1 MGVNVGKYPK
11 TRPAIV
17 YRDMENT
24 LTEEVFNDICV
35 DIALG
40 ESVKFSVESR
50 GFNVV
55 QFYRLIWDRDEL
67 SKKYDHAK
75 ERGLLAMADLLGDE
89 ASYTR
94 PGEIRTIKRELN
106 RETGELVVV
115 EDTVQVVDNVNRS
128 RLAVATNQWQLAR
141 LARRKFGD
149 TNPDNQAAPGDR
161 SVLVV
166 PGAATLEDWE
176 RASAD
181 QRVRLTKMAE
191 QLESKE

>member
-17 YRDMENT
+17 YRDNTNT
-24 LTEEVFNDICV
+24 LTLDVFEDILV
-35 DIALG
+35 DL
-40 ESVKFSVESR
+40 SVGQSIKFAVESR
-50 GFNVV
+50 GFDVV
-55 QFYRLIWDRDEL
+55 QFYRLIWQSDEACQ
-67 SKKYDHAK
+67 KYDRAK
-75 ERGLLAMADLLGDE
+75 ERGLIALADQLTDE
-89 ASYTR
+89 AQYTR
-94 PGEIRTIKRELN
+94 PGEIRTIKRERN
-106 RETGELVVV
+106 RKTGELVVV
-115 EDTVQVVDNVNRS
+115 EETVQVVDNVNRS